1 MLCRLAASQHAAA
14 AAAAKEPRTLLCNP
28 HIYFDRTVYRSI
40 QRSRQ
45 KLDKYAAMQEMLK

>member
-1 MLCRLAASQHAAA
+1 MLCRLAASQHA